1 MAKTISLAEQVEL
14 LFKHGRE
21 RGLPV
26 TYRAVAEAV
35 GETGNN
41 IFRIH
46 HGQNL
51 NPGLRTLSALV
62 EYFQTDLGYFSGKT
76 KADCLNYLNQ
86 TVPTK
91 TLDKLALRAEGIS
104 PAGIEK
110 ILQVVD
116 LVRQAEGVENAKG
129 SGLLPSRA
137 KRVRISRG
145 RRARSR

>member
-1 MAKTISLAEQVEL
+1 MAKTISLAEQVDI

-26 TYRAVAEAV
+26 TYRAVADAV
-35 GETGNN
+35 GETANN

-62 EYFQTDLGYFSGKT
+62 EYFQTDLGYFSCKT
-76 KADCLNYLNQ
+76 KTDCLHYLNQ
-86 TVPTK
+86 TVPSK
-91 TLDKLALRAEGIS
+91 ALDKLTLRAEGIS

-116 LVRQAEGVENAKG
+116 LVRQAEGVKDTPG
-129 SGLLPSRA
+129 SGLLTSRV
-137 KRVRISRG
+137 KRIRISRG
-145 RRARSR
+145 RRAKSG

>member
-1 MAKTISLAEQVEL
+1 MGKIMSLAEQVDV
-14 LFKHGRE
+14 LFQRGRE

-35 GETGNN
+35 GETANN

-62 EYFQTDLGYFSGKT
+62 EYFQTDLGYFSCKT
-76 KADCLNYLNQ
+76 KANCLHYLNQ
-86 TVPTK
+86 TVPSK
-91 TLDKLALRAEGIS
+91 ALDKLTLRAKGIS

-110 ILQVVD
+110 ILQIVD
-116 LVRQAEGVENAKG
+116 LVRQVEGIADSQG
-129 SGLLPSRA
+129 SGLLLSRT
-137 KRVRISRG
+137 KRIRISRG
-145 RRARSR
+145 RRAKSG